1 MKREVK
7 LPNIIFYQT
16 LSIYVQQITTRF
28 TFVSVITVLVLAAG
42 ALRWYAKLTGE
53 ATSEDSE
60 EWNQKL
66 TEDQNGN
73 LG

>member
-1 MKREVK
+1 MC
-7 LPNIIFYQT
+7 
-16 LSIYVQQITTRF
+16 VQKITTRL
-28 TFVSVITVLVLAAG
+28 TFVLVIIVLVLAAG

-60 EWNQKL
+60 QWNQKL